1 MLPWYLRPCRA
12 EGLHFSAYRHSLLL
26 VSICLLLFLSP
37 STIVFTACFEC
48 PALCSSR
55 VYIFFLRPHESL
67 VLLFPLPTTAAT
79 ASLAFMMLVSD
90 IPLYTS
96 HTLSKQ
102 LQWFQNQISLI
113 TLMKKCYKTWFCLED
128 THFPPKSF
136 YSNYCLWVNV
146 CHVYYSNPNLVLY
159 LSMSLPS
166 NDDTIVTYTE
176 QGWYVLYI
184 CLVWISDLLIKNSYG
199 LATSEF
205 FGLY

>member
-1 MLPWYLRPCRA
+1 MQRDYTFQLTA
-12 EGLHFSAYRHSLLL
+12 IHFFLSASAFCCFCLLVQSYLLL
-26 VSICLLLFLSP
+26 ALS
-37 STIVFTACFEC
+37 VLHC
-48 PALCSSR
+48 SR

-67 VLLFPLPTTAAT
+67 VLLFPLPTAAAT

-136 YSNYCLWVNV
+136 CSNFCLWVNV

-166 NDDTIVTYTE
+166 NDDTIFTYTE

>member
-1 MLPWYLRPCRA
+1 MMFCKGVGKQNPFGPTPDESFTTPTINTSWNHFPWCLLVFYLSLVWMIIWAPDYRCLLSSNQEASHQFFWNYFSQWSDVFMLPWYLRPCRA

-67 VLLFPLPTTAAT
+67 VLLFPLPTAAAT

-96 HTLSKQ
+96 HTLRKQ
-102 LQWFQNQISLI
+102 LQWFQI
-113 TLMKKCYKTWFCLED
+113 
-128 THFPPKSF
+128 
-136 YSNYCLWVNV
+136 
-146 CHVYYSNPNLVLY
+146 
-159 LSMSLPS
+159 
-166 NDDTIVTYTE
+166 
-176 QGWYVLYI
+176 
-184 CLVWISDLLIKNSYG
+184 
-199 LATSEF
+199 
-205 FGLY
+205 